1 MNDWGFEPDF
11 ENLKNTLLWKKNYRV
26 PNMEFVI
33 DREIKEAYLK
43 KEVTMLEDEIEFR
56 HRAGY
61 DYIWISKGM
70 IDPAGTVNKEF
81 ISDDPSKHFKG
92 KDTRVW
98 AEEHTGIIKTKE
110 DIENY
115 PWPDI
120 DNMAYSEFEK
130 AGKLLP
136 EGMKIFGV
144 CGKIFVAT
152 WMLFGFENFVI
163 ATIEQP
169 KLVDELIN
177 IIGEIQ
183 VKSCRRMLEFDCVG
197 GIWVPDDIAYRTGTM
212 MPPEWLK
219 EKIFVFYKKMAGMIK
234 EAGKLFLYHSDGNL
248 LKMLDIIIE
257 TGFNALH
264 PIEPESM
271 DISHVRKLVDKKLA
285 LIGNV
290 CVHTLAT
297 GTKQDV
303 INLVMERIEKYGK
316 EGGYALGSSNSI
328 PNYVPIENYLTMLE
342 TNAKYGVIS

>member
-43 KEVTMLEDEIEFR
+43 REVVTLEDEIDFR

-81 ISDDPSKHFKG
+81 VSDDPAKHFKG

-98 AEEHTGIIKTKE
+98 AEEHTGIIETKQ

-120 DNMAYSEFEK
+120 DKMDFSEFEK
-130 AGKLLP
+130 AGELLP
-136 EGMKIFGV
+136 EGMKVFGV

-163 ATIEQP
+163 AAIEQP
-169 KLVDELIN
+169 ELVDELIN
-177 IIGEIQ
+177 TIGEIQ
-183 VKSCRRMLEFDCVG
+183 VRACKKMIEFDCVG
-197 GIWVPDDIAYRTGTM
+197 GIWVPDDIAYRTGTV

-219 EKIFVFYKKMAGMIK
+219 EKIFPFYKSMGKMIRKAD
-234 EAGKLFLYHSDGNL
+234 KLFLYHSDGNL
-248 LKMLDIIIE
+248 LKMLDIIID
-257 TGFNALH
+257 TGFNGLH

-271 DISHVRKLVDKKLA
+271 DISDVRKRVGKKLA

-297 GTKQDV
+297 GTKQDI
-303 INLVMERIEKYGK
+303 INLTMERIEKYGK
-316 EGGYALGSSNSI
+316 EGGYAVGSSNSI
-328 PNYVPIENYLTMLE
+328 PNYVPIENYLAMLE
-342 TNAKYGVIS
+342 TNAKYGFIS